1 MAYVK
6 ESACSAGDR
15 SSIPGLGRSPGDG
28 HGNPLQYSC
37 LENPMDRRAWRATVQ
52 RIAIERL
59 SMHLIRHICL
69 PGKQLLFHQEFL
81 QGSYPTVSVNSNLFY
96 HEFCSILISRLLQP
110 LHHYYF

>member
-1 MAYVK
+1 MAYGK

-37 LENPMDRRAWRATVQ
+37 LENSMDRRAWQATVQ
-52 RIAIERL
+52 RIATERL
-59 SMHLIRHICL
+59 GMHLIRHICL
-69 PGKQLLFHQEFL
+69 PSKQLLFHQEFL

-96 HEFCSILISRLLQP
+96 HEFCSILISRLL
-110 LHHYYF
+110 LHLYHYYF

>member
-1 MAYVK
+1 
-6 ESACSAGDR
+6 
-15 SSIPGLGRSPGDG
+15 
-28 HGNPLQYSC
+28 
-37 LENPMDRRAWRATVQ
+37 MDRRAWRATVQ

-81 QGSYPTVSVNSNLFY
+81 QGPYLTVYVNSNLFY
-96 HEFCSILISRLLQP
+96 HEFCSILISRLLQH

>member
-81 QGSYPTVSVNSNLFY
+81 QGPYLTVYVNSNLFY
-96 HEFCSILISRLLQP
+96 HEFCSILISRLL
-110 LHHYYF
+110 LHLYHYYF